1 MVMIVKTID
10 FTSIPQNLNK
20 SVCCIGYFDGLH
32 LGHQSLIQKCVEI
45 AKNKELMAGLITF
58 DPDPWK
64 IFFPE
69 RTCKHITTVND
80 RIQLA
85 SNFGVD
91 VFYII
96 TFSKEFASLK
106 VEDFHNLLKCMNVQ
120 HLVCG
125 FDFKYGYK
133 NSGNIET
140 LKKQM
145 LFPVS
150 IVERVDCENE
160 KISSSRIEPLIC
172 GGKVDK
178 ANQNLGYIY
187 SLHGIIEHGFKRG
200 SKLLDIPTANL
211 KVDEEYLI
219 PSPGV
224 YAGYVSVKDR
234 LYGAM
239 INVGNNPT
247 FENKKVTIEA
257 YIFDFN
263 ENIYNLDVR
272 FYFQKKT
279 RNEIKFN
286 SFLDLKDQLNRDIVT
301 CKKAIQENPYLLN
314 RTCELWNTNFFEF
327 HSEF

>member
-1 MVMIVKTID
+1 MVMIIQTID
-10 FTSIPQNLNK
+10 FTSIPENLKK
-20 SVCCIGYFDGLH
+20 SACCIGYFDGLH
-32 LGHQSLIQKCVEI
+32 LGHQSLIKKCVEI
-45 AKNKELMAGLITF
+45 ANQKNLKSGLITF

-69 RTCKHITTVND
+69 RKCKHITTMDD

-85 SNFGVD
+85 SNFGIEI
-91 VFYII
+91 FYVI

-106 VEDFHNLLKCMNVQ
+106 VDQFHYLLKNMHIE

-125 FDFKYGYK
+125 FDFKYGFK
-133 NSGNIET
+133 NSGNVEI
-140 LKKQM
+140 LQKQNF
-145 LFPVS
+145 FPVT
-150 IVERVDCENE
+150 IVERVDCENK

-187 SLHGIIEHGFKRG
+187 SMRGIIEHGFKRG

-224 YAGYVSVKDR
+224 YAGYVSVNDR
-234 LYGAM
+234 MYGAM

-247 FENKKVTIEA
+247 FENKRVTIEA
-257 YIFDFN
+257 YIFDFH
-263 ENIYNLDVR
+263 EDIYDRDVR
-272 FYFQKKT
+272 FYFQVKT

-286 SFLDLKDQLNRDIVT
+286 SFLDLKDQLNRDILT
-301 CKKAIQENPYLLN
+301 CKKAIKENSCLLET
-314 RTCELWNTNFFEF
+314 TCQLWNTNFFEF
-327 HSEF
+327 HNEF